1 MHPFKSA
8 TGTLAALFTAVALF
22 AGLAASAQA
31 QTPVRIRGAIS
42 ALDGQI
48 LTVKTREGPE
58 VKIKLA
64 DNYAVAAVV
73 PITMADIKQGS
84 YIGSAA
90 MKQADGSLKAIEVL
104 VFPDTMRGANEGHY
118 PWDLMPESTM
128 TNATV
133 EAVVDGTA
141 GREMALAYKGGKQ
154 KIVVPAGVPI
164 VTFEPGTK
172 DMLTP
177 GALVFVGTQQAADGT
192 FSAGRVNVG
201 KNGYKPPM

>member
-1 MHPFKSA
+1 MTSLQKL
-8 TGTLAALFTAVALF
+8 TTLLLAACAALAF
-22 AGLAASAQA
+22 AAPAGA
-31 QTPVRIRGAIS
+31 QTNVRIRGAIT

-73 PITMADIKQGS
+73 PIAMDQIKAGS
-84 YIGSAA
+84 YVGSAA
-90 MKQADGSLKAIEVL
+90 MKQPDGTLRAVEVL
-104 VFPDTMRGANEGHY
+104 VFPAAMKGANEGHY

-133 EAVVDGTA
+133 EAVVDGTT
-141 GREMALAYKGGKQ
+141 GREMSLTYKGGTQ
-154 KIVVPAGVPI
+154 KIVVPTNVPI
-164 VTFEPGTK
+164 VTFEPGDK
-172 DMLTP
+172 SLLMP

-201 KNGYKPPM
+201 KNGFKPPM

>member
-1 MHPFKSA
+1 MSLFKSPLPKS
-8 TGTLAALFTAVALF
+8 LAALLGAVLIALI
-22 AGLAASAQA
+22 AAPASAQTA
-31 QTPVRIRGAIS
+31 VRIRGAVS
-42 ALDGQI
+42 SLDGNM
-48 LTVKTREGPE
+48 LTVKTREGPD

-90 MKQADGSLKAIEVL
+90 MKQADGSLKAVEVL

-141 GREMALAYKGGKQ
+141 GREMALTYKGGKQ

-164 VTFEPGTK
+164 VTFEAGTK
-172 DMLTP
+172 DMLKP

-201 KNGYKPPM
+201 KNGFKPPM